1 MLTRRALLAAGAAVY
16 LSPLLPRPLAASGR
30 RHGMSVFGDLKYPP
44 GYAAFDY
51 VNPDAPKG
59 GVLSLVPSSWAFN
72 QNPQTFN
79 SMNTLILRGDAPVGL
94 DMVFDSLM
102 VRALDEPDA
111 MYGLVAEGVEISDDR
126 NTYRFF
132 LRPEARWHDGAA
144 LTADDVAFSLTTL
157 KTQGHPIISQT
168 IREMEAAEAV
178 GPAEVEVRFS
188 GRQSRDLAFTVA
200 GLPIIS
206 KAYYETRE
214 FDATTMEPPLGSGPY
229 KVGRFGAG
237 RFIEYERVEDYWAGD
252 LPAVRGQH
260 NFRII
265 RFEFYRDR
273 DVAFEAFKAGQYL
286 FREEFT
292 ARTWST
298 GYDFPA
304 ITDGRVTRVTLPDD
318 TPSGAQ
324 GWFLNLRRAKF
335 VDPRVR
341 EAMICAFDFEWT
353 NRTLFFDLYQRTH
366 SYFQKSDLMA
376 EGLPDEAELA
386 LLEPWRGEVPDD
398 VFGEPYSPPV
408 SDGSGQDRRLLRQA
422 AGLLRDAGWS
432 IEQGVLKNA
441 DGEVMRIEFLDR
453 DPSFERV
460 VQPYVRNLRL
470 LGIEANSRTVDPAQF
485 QSRMNAFDFDI
496 VPRRYSMS
504 PTPGEA
510 IKQFWTSPSADV
522 PGSNN
527 LSGIRS
533 PAIDALTETV
543 INAKTREEMVTAA
556 RALDRVL
563 RAGRYW
569 VPHWYKAD
577 HNIACWDIYDRPEQK
592 PTYGLGVLQTW
603 WVDAER
609 ARALGRGA

>member
-1 MLTRRALLAAGAAVY
+1 MLTRRALLAAGAAVS
-16 LSPLLPRPLAASGR
+16 LSPLLPRPLAATGR
-30 RHGMSVFGDLKYPP
+30 RHGMSVFGDLKYPT
-44 GYAAFDY
+44 GFAAFDY

-79 SMNTLILRGDAPVGL
+79 SLNTLILRGDAPVGM
-94 DMVFDSLM
+94 DMIFDSLM

-111 MYGLVAEGVEISDDR
+111 MYGLVAEGVEISEDR
-126 NTYRFF
+126 NTFRFF
-132 LRPEARWHDGAA
+132 LRPEARWHDGSE

-157 KTQGHPIISQT
+157 KAQGHPIISQT
-168 IREMEAAEAV
+168 IREMEAADAV
-178 GPAEVEVRFS
+178 SPSEIEVRFT

-206 KAYYETRE
+206 KAYYETRT

-237 RFIEYERVEDYWAGD
+237 RFIEYERVDDYWASD

-304 ITDGRVTRVTLPDD
+304 IADGRVTRVTLPDD

-324 GWFLNLRRAKF
+324 GWFINLRRAKF
-335 VDPRVR
+335 ADPRVR
-341 EAMICAFDFEWT
+341 EALICAFDFEWT

-376 EGLPDEAELA
+376 AGLPDEAELA
-386 LLEPWRGEVPDD
+386 LLEPWRGEIPDD
-398 VFGEPYSPPV
+398 AFGEPYSPPV

-422 AGLLRDAGWS
+422 AGLLREAGWTV
-432 IEQGVLKNA
+432 EQGVLKNG

-453 DPSFERV
+453 DPTFERV

-485 QSRMNAFDFDI
+485 QSRMNAFDFDV

-543 INAKTREEMVTAA
+543 INAETREQMVTAA

-569 VPHWYKAD
+569 IPHWYKAD

-609 ARALGRGA
+609 AQALGRGA